1 MRLPF
6 APLAKSAGEL
16 SGRLIL
22 TSQFA
27 QSLVRLLI
35 IPVIV
40 ALLLATMLSVLIAGS
55 APTFAQ
61 QVGSE
66 QTDPTTSRAPEHNTL
81 SLLASEH
88 MIWRRVPLKIHL
100 RVGTERMVTFPAP
113 VRLGVPH
120 EVTPF
125 LRMQIVERT
134 AYLFAS
140 EPFPGTRLV
149 AEDPMRGT
157 VILLDVAA
165 EKTLTTSGPV
175 EVHLETK
182 QDNGTQP
189 TASRSA
195 DEAENEPDEVDM
207 AMLTRFAARQVYAP
221 RRLLSSAV
229 PGIRAIAFDSAPI
242 PELYRG
248 ARLQAVPIGAWRSSS
263 LYVSAVKLTNLSAQP
278 MELDPR
284 ELRGNW
290 LAATFQHSRL
300 LRVGD
305 EEDTTV
311 VYLISER
318 RIEESRP

>member
-6 APLAKSAGEL
+6 APLASVGEL
-16 SGRLIL
+16 SGRLTF
-22 TSQFA
+22 TSQLA
-27 QSLVRLLI
+27 QSLVRLVI

-40 ALLLATMLSVLIAGS
+40 AVLVVTMLSVLIAGS

-66 QTDPTTSRAPEHNTL
+66 PTHPMTSRAPEHNTL
-81 SLLASEH
+81 SMRAPEH
-88 MIWRRVPLKIHL
+88 VVWRRVPLKIRL
-100 RVGTERMVTFPAP
+100 RVGTERIVTFPAP

-140 EPFPGTRLV
+140 EPFPETRLV

-165 EKTLTTSGPV
+165 EKTLATSEPI

-182 QDNGTQP
+182 RDDGTEP
-189 TASRSA
+189 AASRSA
-195 DEAENEPDEVDM
+195 GETENEPEEIDM

-221 RRLLSSAV
+221 RRLLSSTV
-229 PGIRAIAFDSAPI
+229 PGIRPIAFDSAPI
-242 PELYRG
+242 SGLYRG
-248 ARLQAVPIGAWRSSS
+248 ARLLAVPIGAWRSSS

-300 LRVGD
+300 LRSGD